1 MDIVGK
7 WVEEMMDV
15 CSFASYFLPMELI
28 KLLTDTASSYLLQN
42 YRLRIIEDHSRIENL
57 ISLINFV
64 SDSAFA
70 RMELFLDELE
80 AIANQNEE
88 NMPYVPFG
96 NTSKLGRL
104 IISDLKIIDTHT
116 KNCKRFD
123 SNSAF
128 QTLFNLYQSRK
139 FHSTR
144 IVKHALIATL
154 FTIAKRS
161 GYFLPSLS
169 VPLNLETEPQ
179 ELFASLLTIL
189 SESIVDKDSGVLLL
203 IIEKIINM
211 IELVKNEHDG
221 SNIPENSYVKHS
233 IEIITFKLVESC
245 CTSRNTAVRIQIGS
259 LLMNFLQTFNSS
271 SEILT
276 RERIVLI
283 LDRLKDIDED
293 VKRIYFDCFLLVD
306 PFNLLISSRSSDSKG
321 IRYSDE
327 FKVTFNNRNSSYLC
341 RLQIGLG
348 RGNCRS

>member
-1 MDIVGK
+1 MGIVVK
-7 WVEEMMDV
+7 WVEEMIDV
-15 CSFASYFLPMELI
+15 CSFASYFLPIELI
-28 KLLTDTASSYLLQN
+28 KLLTDTTSSYLLQS
-42 YRLRIIEDHSRIENL
+42 YRLRIIEKNSQVENL
-57 ISLINFV
+57 ISLVNFV

-70 RMELFLDELE
+70 RMESFLDELE

-96 NTSKLGRL
+96 NTSRLGRL
-104 IISDLKIIDTHT
+104 IISDLKIIDTQA

-128 QTLFNLYQSRK
+128 QTLSNLFQSRK

-144 IVKHALIATL
+144 IVKHTLIATL
-154 FTIAKRS
+154 FTIAKRA

-169 VPLNLETEPQ
+169 VPINHETEPQ

-189 SESIVDKDSGVLLL
+189 SERVVDKDSGVLLL
-203 IIEKIINM
+203 AIEKIINM

-221 SNIPENSYVKHS
+221 SSIPENSYFKHS

-245 CTSRNTAVRIQIGS
+245 CTSRSAAVRIQIGS
-259 LLMNFLQTFNSS
+259 LLKNFLETFNSP
-271 SEILT
+271 SEIST
-276 RERIVLI
+276 RERIILI

-306 PFNLLISSRSSDSKG
+306 PFNLLIASKRSNFKG
-321 IRYSDE
+321 IRHSDE
-327 FKVTFNNRNSSYLC
+327 FKVFFTNRNSSFLC
-341 RLQIGLG
+341 RLEIGLG
-348 RGNCRS
+348 RGNCR